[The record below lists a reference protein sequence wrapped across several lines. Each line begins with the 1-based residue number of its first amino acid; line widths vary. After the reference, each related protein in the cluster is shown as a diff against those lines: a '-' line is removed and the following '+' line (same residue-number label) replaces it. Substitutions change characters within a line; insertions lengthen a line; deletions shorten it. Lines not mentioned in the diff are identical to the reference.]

1 MDVRDDLYYIM
12 RQLKSCV
19 LSEKE
24 IKSEVQYNVV
34 NQKEEEQEKCKSI
47 PQKHQQCGRPN
58 GYDLMT
64 VNT

>member
-47 PQKHQQCGRPN
+47 PQKHQCGRPN